1 MDHRETPSRIFLI
14 MPFPLHLSVAQ
25 IVCKSTGL
33 SSLALER
40 PSCEGLSDCNV
51 TKCIALS
58 NVSQGSN
65 ECQGRGL
72 LRPGREEANNGCIPR
87 QIITKGN

>member
-1 MDHRETPSRIFLI
+1 

-58 NVSQGSN
+58 NVRQGSN
-65 ECQGRGL
+65 ECRGWEGGL

-87 QIITKGN
+87 QIVTKDN